1 KKEDV
6 SKTGASL
13 TEDSPRGAG
22 KQTSGHGLAAFVLLS
37 RLRGGNRPS
46 GGGVAF
52 DVVVVPGEVTL
63 ESVLDVRRR
72 LEFVVF
78 ARVDDKLGGA
88 AQPFERLIHLL
99 AAEDGDVPVDI
110 SAHKQRRRGDVV
122 YAIERRQIFQ
132 YGIIL
137 SGVDEFGLLIA
148 MVIVVVV

>member
-1 KKEDV
+1 MMRRNSLALIERSSDQTRCVSLFFSSRRRHTRFDCDWSSDV
-6 SKTGASL
+6 CSSDL
-13 TEDSPRGAG
+13 SPRGAG

-46 GGGVAF
+46 GSGVAF

-78 ARVDDKLGGA
+78 ARVDDKFGGA

-99 AAEDGDVPVDI
+99 AAEDGNVPVD
-110 SAHKQRRRGDVV
+110 
-122 YAIERRQIFQ
+122 
-132 YGIIL
+132 
-137 SGVDEFGLLIA
+137 
-148 MVIVVVV
+148 